1 MKIIHFL
8 DDKNYQKDDKL
19 FKRTAI
25 RAIIKKDDQYVMI
38 QSLLYKDIKFP
49 GGGQENSASDIE
61 TLYREVLEETGRT
74 IIKESVKPY
83 GMIAEKRKSTFN
95 EHELFYMESK
105 YYTCEVEDQI
115 KNQSLS
121 DYEISYDYQ
130 VILISLEDA
139 IKQNQSL
146 LYKDTK
152 DIPWVKRELVMLKHL
167 KDEM

>member
-1 MKIIHFL
+1 MKIIHSL
-8 DDKNYQKDDKL
+8 DLKDYHKEDQL

-49 GGGQENSASDIE
+49 GGGQENNESDID
-61 TLYREVLEETGRT
+61 TLYREVLEETGLT
-74 IIKESVKPY
+74 IVKESVKPY
-83 GMIAEKRKSTFN
+83 GMIVEKRKSTFN

-105 YYTCEVEDQI
+105 YYTCEVYDYIE
-115 KNQSLS
+115 KQSLS
-121 DYEISYDYQ
+121 DYEINYDYQ
-130 VILISLEDA
+130 VIHISLEDA

-152 DIPWVKRELVMLKHL
+152 NIPWVKRELTMLEYL
-167 KDEM
+167 KDET